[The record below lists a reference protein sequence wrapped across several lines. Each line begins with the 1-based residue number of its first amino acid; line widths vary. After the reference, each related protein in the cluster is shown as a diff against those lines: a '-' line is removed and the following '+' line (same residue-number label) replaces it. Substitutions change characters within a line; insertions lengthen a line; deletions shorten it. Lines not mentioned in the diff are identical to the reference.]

1 MTMTTR
7 PSPLEIDQTAAG
19 WAARRCAG
27 LAPEEQA
34 ALDSWLEADPRHV
47 GAYAKAEA
55 VLAELDRAGAA
66 GAQALRPQQMP
77 VPNPVWKRRAV
88 LTGAAAAGL
97 AVVGSTAALT
107 HLPAVTADCAA
118 WLMHMLGSES
128 YSTSIGETKE
138 VVLSDGS
145 IVTLNTNSQIQ
156 VDYSAARRQIRLVQ
170 GEVLFDV
177 AKHKKRPFIVIAG
190 DTQVRAVGTS
200 FTVRLLPQQP
210 IQVLVREGV
219 VEVKRPQVPQAP
231 PVRLAANTMAVA
243 PPEAPISTEPV
254 AEPQV
259 TRNLA
264 WREGRIAFD
273 NETLANAAREFS
285 RYSDVQ
291 IRVPAELENQTITG
305 LFVSTDPVGFAR
317 AAAISLNLHVEVSNR
332 EVWLR
337 REE

>member
-1 MTMTTR
+1 MTTR
-7 PSPLEIDQTAAG
+7 LSPQEIDQIAAE
-19 WAARRCAG
+19 WAAQRCSG
-27 LAPEEQA
+27 LAPEEQV
-34 ALDSWLEADPRHV
+34 ALDAWLAIDPRHV

-55 VLAELDRAGAA
+55 VLAELDRAGVA
-66 GAQALRPQQMP
+66 GGDALRLRP
-77 VPNPVWKRRAV
+77 VPDTGAVWKRRTV
-88 LTGAAAAGL
+88 LAGA
-97 AVVGSTAALT
+97 TAAMAGIAASATWT
-107 HLPAVTADCAA
+107 HLPAVAAGCAS
-118 WLMHMLGSES
+118 LLTHLLGQES

-145 IVTLNTNSQIQ
+145 IVTLNTDSQ
-156 VDYSAARRQIRLVQ
+156 VLVSYSKNARHIRLVQ
-170 GEVLFDV
+170 GEALFDV
-177 AKHKKRPFIVIAG
+177 AKNKKRPFIVTAA

-210 IQVLVREGV
+210 VQVMVREGV
-219 VEVKRPQVPQAP
+219 VEIKRPQVPEAA
-231 PVRLAANTMAVA
+231 PVRLAANTVAVA

-254 AEPQV
+254 AELQV

-291 IRVPAELENQTITG
+291 IRVPPELENQTITG
-305 LFVSTDPVGFAR
+305 LFVSNDPVGFAR
-317 AAAISLNLHVEVSNR
+317 AAAISLNLHVDVSNR
-332 EVWLR
+332 EVRLR

>member
-1 MTMTTR
+1 M
-7 PSPLEIDQTAAG
+7 L
-19 WAARRCAG
+19 
-27 LAPEEQA
+27 
-34 ALDSWLEADPRHV
+34 V
-47 GAYAKAEA
+47 G
-55 VLAELDRAGAA
+55 G
-66 GAQALRPQQMP
+66 
-77 VPNPVWKRRAV
+77 
-88 LTGAAAAGL
+88 AAAGL
-97 AVVGSTAALT
+97 VVAAGG
-107 HLPAVTADCAA
+107 AI
-118 WLMHMLGSES
+118 WLSRFLRQES
-128 YSTSIGETKE
+128 YSTNIGETKE

-145 IVTLNTNSQIQ
+145 MVTLNTNSQIQ
-156 VDYSAARRQIRLVQ
+156 VDYNKARRQIRLVQ
-170 GEVLFDV
+170 GEALFDV
-177 AKHKKRPFIVIAG
+177 AKNKKRPFIVTAA

-210 IQVLVREGV
+210 VQVLVREGV
-219 VEVKRPQVPQAP
+219 VEIKRPQVPQAS
-231 PVRLAANTMAVA
+231 PVRLAANTLAVA
-243 PPEAPISTEPV
+243 PPEAPIATEPV

-317 AAAISLNLHVEVSNR
+317 AAAISLNLRVEVSNR

>member
-7 PSPLEIDQTAAG
+7 LSPLEIDQTAAS

-27 LAPEEQA
+27 LTSEEQL
-34 ALDSWLEADPRHV
+34 ALNSWLDTDPRHV

-66 GAQALRPQQMP
+66 GPEALRMGSMP
-77 VPNPVWKRRAV
+77 PAVTGLKRRTMLV
-88 LTGAAAAGL
+88 GGAAAGL
-97 AVVGSTAALT
+97 AVAAGG
-107 HLPAVTADCAA
+107 AI
-118 WLMHMLGSES
+118 WLSRFLRQES
-128 YSTSIGETKE
+128 YSTNIGETKE

-145 IVTLNTNSQIQ
+145 MVTLNTNSQIQ
-156 VDYSAARRQIRLVQ
+156 VDYNKARRQIRLVQ
-170 GEVLFDV
+170 GEALFDV
-177 AKHKKRPFIVIAG
+177 AKNKKRPFIVTAA

-210 IQVLVREGV
+210 VQVLVREGV
-219 VEVKRPQVPQAP
+219 VEIKRPQVPQAS
-231 PVRLAANTMAVA
+231 PVRLAANTLAVA
-243 PPEAPISTEPV
+243 PPEAPIATEPV

-317 AAAISLNLHVEVSNR
+317 AAAISLNLRVEVSNR

>member
-1 MTMTTR
+1 MITR
-7 PSPLEIDQTAAG
+7 SSPQEIDRTAAE
-19 WAARRCAG
+19 WAARRFAG
-27 LAPEEQA
+27 LTQDEWSA
-34 ALDSWLEADPRHV
+34 LEAWLAADQRHL

-55 VLAELDRAGAA
+55 VLAQLDRAGAA
-66 GAQALRPQQMP
+66 GPDALRMQTARPG
-77 VPNPVWKRRAV
+77 VVNVKRRAV
-88 LTGAAAAGL
+88 LAGSAVAGL
-97 AVVGSTAALT
+97 AVMAGGGV
-107 HLPAVTADCAA
+107 
-118 WLMHMLGSES
+118 WLAQQLGQEE
-128 YSTSIGETKE
+128 YFTSLGETRE

-145 IVTLNTNSQIQ
+145 MVTLNTNSRVQ
-156 VDYSAARRQIRLVQ
+156 VNYGKERRLVRLVQ

-177 AKHKKRPFIVIAG
+177 AKNKKRPFIVTAG

-210 IQVLVREGV
+210 VQILVREGV
-219 VEVKRPQVPQAP
+219 VEIKRPQVPQAP
-231 PVRLAANTMAVA
+231 AVRLAANTLAVA
-243 PPEAPISTEPV
+243 PAEAPISTEPV

-273 NETLANAAREFS
+273 NETLANAAREFA

-305 LFVSTDPVGFAR
+305 LFVSNDPVGFAR